1 MNFSRPVRQ
10 LFYPGG
16 ERQRGDRRETL
27 ICVSPPPT
35 LKNQDTMSRHLMSV
49 LNRRLDASFARME
62 ELWAIYKEERTEDHF
77 HAYLRCLRRTALLA
91 KLVNA

>member
-35 LKNQDTMSRHLMSV
+35 LKNQDTMSRKNL
-49 LNRRLDASFARME
+49 LTLCRRLWAVQAELYDAFLIFDRARWQAK
-62 ELWAIYKEERTEDHF
+62 LRREER
-77 HAYLRCLRRTALLA
+77 LKGLIL
-91 KLVNA
+91 NAEWS